1 MISRFLPAL
10 LLVSCACTMTVEKRD
25 DGAPARGA
33 ATEAADRGPMAP
45 DPAGKPVCFALD
57 GVEMGMSFEEVKK
70 VWGKPASSTHESH
83 LRYVDKAGYAKVD
96 LAAVGTPL
104 VLVRFELFP
113 KEGAEPLKADAMAQ
127 LTRQFGPPVTDAQE
141 LALFS
146 INRSGDETRTLF
158 RAARYAYAVA
168 WWLPDFKQESV
179 IRLWKV
185 EVAPHPAD
193 IVPVPAAE
201 WASLRWPIPWAP
213 VGSLKTTMETLE
225 MGKAKPS
232 EVEALLGPPVR
243 VHRNESGYDVWEYWF
258 WKQGPRAQFHFQNG
272 VLYGRQVNE

>member
-1 MISRFLPAL
+1 VISRIVPAL
-10 LLVSCACTMTVEKRD
+10 FLVSCACTMTVEKRD

-33 ATEAADRGPMAP
+33 ASATADRGPMAP
-45 DPAGKPVCFALD
+45 DPAGKPVRFALD

-70 VWGKPASSTHESH
+70 VWGKPASGSDEAH

-96 LAAVGTPL
+96 LAANGAPL
-104 VLVRFELFP
+104 VLVGFELYP

-141 LALFS
+141 LGLKF
-146 INRSGDETRTLF
+146 INRSDETKTLF
-158 RAARYAYAVA
+158 RAARYAYVAA
-168 WWLPDFKQESV
+168 WWLPDFKQEDV

-185 EVAPHPAD
+185 EVALHPVD
-193 IVPVPAAE
+193 ILPVPAAE

-213 VGSLKTTMETLE
+213 VGSLKTTVETLE
-225 MGKAKPS
+225 TGKAKPS

-258 WKQGPRAQFHFQNG
+258 WKPGPRAEFQFQDG
-272 VLYGRQVNE
+272 VLYGRGVNE